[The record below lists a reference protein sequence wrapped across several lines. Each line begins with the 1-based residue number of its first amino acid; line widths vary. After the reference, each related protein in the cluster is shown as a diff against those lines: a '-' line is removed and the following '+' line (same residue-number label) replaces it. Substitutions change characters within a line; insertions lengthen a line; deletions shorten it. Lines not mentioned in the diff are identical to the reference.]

1 MKNKLTLWSV
11 LLFLLSVNFAVA
23 QSVSGVVSSSDS
35 GEPLPGVAVS
45 EKGTNN
51 ATLTDFDGKF
61 SIKAANGVTL
71 VFSSMGTET
80 QEVVATSDFLQVSL
94 KSSASQLNEVVV
106 TALGMSREK
115 KSLGY
120 ATQEVDGAAVT
131 TVKDANFVNSLSGK
145 VAGVQIKSSGT
156 LGGSANVVIRGSSSL
171 TGNNQALFVVD
182 GMPISN
188 STGNSS
194 DIARGRGG
202 YDYGN
207 AAMDIN
213 PEDIE
218 KISVLKGAAATAL
231 YGSRASNGVILIT
244 TKSGNSSKG
253 KKTLGVTASM
263 GITVGT
269 VNENT
274 FVRHQQSYGPGYGR
288 YYGGAYTTTGPGDST
303 FTDGRAQSY
312 DANGD
317 GQNDIVLPMGEDA
330 SFGLQVDPN
339 MDVYDWESIFPEL
352 PTYGQSKK
360 HVAPE
365 NGALSFYEQSVTRNN
380 SFAVDGGGE
389 NTSFRLSATSF
400 NQKGIVGGSNIG
412 RDNVSFSGRF
422 NASDKLTVSAKA
434 NYINQSGKGRYG
446 TGYDSRNP
454 NQSFRQW
461 YNVLT
466 DMDAQNDAYT
476 NYGQKNYSWNAYGYG
491 AGNPTAPHYF
501 DNFYYST
508 LQNFSTDSRDR
519 LIGNLMAEYQIND
532 WMKLTARMSA
542 DSYTELREERIGT
555 ESVDVSMYTR
565 NNRSFTERNN
575 DLYLN
580 MNKNFGT
587 DGEISFS
594 GLLGY
599 NQRRSSFQSIYA
611 STNGGLVV
619 PGVYALSNSVA
630 APAAPSEG
638 ANQIGVDGI
647 YGQASFGYRNFLY
660 LDVSAR
666 QDVSSTLPVENNTY
680 FYPAASL
687 SFIWSEFVDADILS
701 FGKLRANWANVGSD
715 APANA
720 LIDAYGIGTP
730 FNGTTL
736 ASAPSTQN
744 NAALLPENTTSTE
757 LGLEVKMFDNRLGFD
772 VSSYSRSTENQILP
786 AQVSTATGT
795 YYKYVN
801 AGQIDNTGLEVS
813 AYVTPIK
820 TKDFQWDVN
829 INWSTNDN
837 KVVSLF
843 GDSQSLLLGSVQ
855 GGVNMTARVGE
866 AYGTLEGTQFVRDGG
881 TGAPLVYDW
890 ASSRGGARYY
900 TGDVGVI
907 GNVQADWRGGIN
919 NAFSYKNVRLSA
931 LIDMQMGGDFFS
943 LDTYYGYGTGVYDF
957 SAGTNAAGN
966 PIRSNIE
973 DGGGLTWDEVAH
985 LGIEGVR
992 QWDGTSVDAE
1002 GNPTGT
1008 TENTSSMWMNDY
1020 GNVLGWALG
1029 GPKEMHIHDASFV
1042 KLREVALTYTLP
1054 TSALGDLPIAGVD
1067 VSFVGRN
1074 LAILYKNTPFSDPEA
1089 GLSAGNLQGYQSGA
1103 YPTLREVGVNL
1114 RVKF

>member
-1 MKNKLTLWSV
+1 MKNKFSLWSV
-11 LLFLLSVNFAVA
+11 FAFVLATNFAIA
-23 QSVSGVVSSSDS
+23 QSVSGVVSDAGS
-35 GEPLPGVAVS
+35 GDALPGVAVS

-61 SIKAANGVTL
+61 TIKADKGATL
-71 VFSSMGTET
+71 VFSSMGMESK
-80 QEVVATSDFLQVSL
+80 EVTASSDFIQVSL
-94 KSSASQLNEVVV
+94 TASASQLDEVVV
-106 TALGMSREK
+106 TALGMTRDK

-120 ATQEVDGAAVT
+120 ATQDVDGAEVT

-194 DIARGRGG
+194 NVARGRGG

-218 KISVLKGAAATAL
+218 NISVLKGAAATAL
-231 YGSRASNGVILIT
+231 YGSRASNGVVLIT
-244 TKSGNSSKG
+244 TKSGKSNTG
-253 KKTLGVTASM
+253 KKTLGVTVST
-263 GITVGT
+263 GITVGAI
-269 VNENT
+269 NQNT
-274 FVRHQQSYGPGYGR
+274 FVRHQKSYGPGYGR
-288 YYGGAYTTTGPGDST
+288 YYGGAYTSTSPTDSV

-317 GQNDIVLPMGEDA
+317 GQNDIALPMGEDA
-330 SFGLQVDPN
+330 SFGLAVDPN
-339 MDVYDWESIFPEL
+339 MDVYDWESIYPEL
-352 PTYGQSKK
+352 PTYQQSKK
-360 HVAPE
+360 HVAGE

-380 SFAVDGGGE
+380 NFAVDGGGE
-389 NTSFRLSATSF
+389 NSSFRLSATSF
-400 NQKGIVGGSNIG
+400 DQKGIVPGSSIG

-422 NASDKLTVSAKA
+422 DASDRLTVSAKA
-434 NYINQSGKGRYG
+434 NYINQNGKGRYG

-466 DMDAQNDAYT
+466 DMDAQKDAYT
-476 NYGQKNYSWNAYGYG
+476 NYGEKNYSWNAYGYG
-491 AGNPTAPHYF
+491 AANPTAPHYF
-501 DNFYYST
+501 DNFYYSA
-508 LQNFSTDSRDR
+508 LQNFSTDSRNR
-519 LIGNLMAEYQIND
+519 IIGNIMAEYQIND
-532 WMKLTARMSA
+532 WMKLTGRMSA
-542 DSYTELREERIGT
+542 DSYNEIREERIGT

-565 NNRSFTERNN
+565 NNRAFTEQNN

-580 MNKNFGT
+580 INKNFGT

-599 NQRRSSFQSIYA
+599 NQRRSSFQSIYGE
-611 STNGGLVV
+611 TNGGLVV

-630 APAAPSEG
+630 APEAPSEN
-638 ANQIGVDGI
+638 ANKIGVDGI
-647 YGQASFGYRNFLY
+647 YGQASIGYQNFLY
-660 LDVSAR
+660 VDLSAR

-687 SFIWSEFVDADILS
+687 SLIWSEFVDSDILS

-715 APANA
+715 APANSLA
-720 LIDAYGIGTP
+720 DAYVIGTP
-730 FNGTTL
+730 FSGTTL
-736 ASAPSTQN
+736 ASAPSTQSN
-744 NAALLPENTTSTE
+744 SNLLPENTASTE
-757 LGLEVKMFDNRLGFD
+757 FGLEVKMFDNRVGFD
-772 VSSYSRSTENQILP
+772 VSAYNRITTNQILP
-786 AQVSTATGT
+786 AQVSTATGSF
-795 YYKYVN
+795 YKYVN
-801 AGQIDNTGLEVS
+801 AGRVDNEGVEVS
-813 AYVTPIK
+813 GYITPVK
-820 TKDFQWDVN
+820 TKDFQWDISV
-829 INWSTNDN
+829 NWSTNDN
-837 KVVSLF
+837 TVVELF
-843 GDSQSLLLGSVQ
+843 GDSQSLLLSGVQ

-866 AYGTLEGTQFVRDGG
+866 AFGTLEGTQYVRAGG
-881 TGAPLVYDW
+881 DGAPLVYDW
-890 ASSRGGARYY
+890 SSSRGGARYY

-919 NAFSYKNVRLSA
+919 NAISYKNVRLSA
-931 LIDMQMGGDFFS
+931 LIDAQMGGNFFS

-957 SAGTNAAGN
+957 QAGTNAAGN
-966 PIRSNIE
+966 PIRTNVE
-973 DGGGLTWDEVAH
+973 DGGGLTFEEVAY
-985 LGIEGVR
+985 LGIETPQ
-992 QWDGTSVDAE
+992 QWDGVTVDAD
-1002 GNPTGT
+1002 GNPVG
-1008 TENTSSMWMNDY
+1008 TENSTPMWMNDY
-1020 GNVLGWALG
+1020 GNAMGWALG

-1054 TSALGDLPIAGVD
+1054 TSALAGLPVAGVD
-1067 VSFVGRN
+1067 VSFIGRN
-1074 LAILYKNTPFSDPEA
+1074 LAILYKNTPWSDPEA
-1089 GLSAGNLQGYQSGA
+1089 GLAAGNLQGYQSGA

>member
-1 MKNKLTLWSV
+1 MKNKFSLWSV
-11 LLFLLSVNFAVA
+11 FAFVLATNFAIA
-23 QSVSGVVSSSDS
+23 QSVSGVVSDAGS
-35 GEPLPGVAVS
+35 GDALPGVAVS

-61 SIKAANGVTL
+61 TIKADKGATL
-71 VFSSMGTET
+71 VFSSMGMESK
-80 QEVVATSDFLQVSL
+80 EVTASSDFIQVSL
-94 KSSASQLNEVVV
+94 TASASQLDEVVV
-106 TALGMSREK
+106 TALGMTREK

-120 ATQEVDGAAVT
+120 ATQDVDGAEVT

-218 KISVLKGAAATAL
+218 NISVLKGAAATAL
-231 YGSRASNGVILIT
+231 YGSRASNGVVLIT
-244 TKSGNSSKG
+244 TKSGKSSKG
-253 KKTLGVTASM
+253 KKTLGVTVST
-263 GITVGT
+263 GITVGSI
-269 VNENT
+269 NENT

-288 YYGGAYTTTGPGDST
+288 FYGGSYITTAPGDST

-317 GQNDIVLPMGEDA
+317 GQADIALPMGEDA
-330 SFGLQVDPN
+330 SWGLAVDPSL
-339 MDVYDWESIFPEL
+339 DVYDWESIFPEL
-352 PTYGQSKK
+352 DTYQQSKK

-380 SFAVDGGGE
+380 NFAIDGGGE

-400 NQKGIVGGSNIG
+400 DQKGIVPGSQIG
-412 RDNVSFSGRF
+412 RDNIAFSGRF
-422 NASDKLTVSAKA
+422 NASDRLTVSAKA
-434 NYINQSGKGRYG
+434 NYINQNGKGRYG

-454 NQSFRQW
+454 NQAFRQW

-466 DMDAQNDAYT
+466 DMDAQRNTY
-476 NYGQKNYSWNAYGYG
+476 NNFGEKNYSWNAYGYG
-491 AGNPTAPHYF
+491 AANPTKPHYF
-501 DNFYYST
+501 DNFYYSA
-508 LQNFSTDSRDR
+508 LQNYSTDSRNR
-519 LIGNLMAEYQIND
+519 IIGNIMAEYQIND
-532 WMKLTARMSA
+532 WMKLTGRMSA
-542 DSYTELREERIGT
+542 DTYTELREERIGT

-565 NNRSFTERNN
+565 NNRAFTEQNN

-580 MNKNFGT
+580 MNKNFGS

-630 APAAPSEG
+630 APAAPSES
-638 ANQIGVDGI
+638 ANTIGVDGI
-647 YGQASFGYRNFLY
+647 YGQASLGYQNFLY
-660 LDVSAR
+660 LDLSAR

-687 SFIWSEFVDADILS
+687 SLIWSEFVDSDILS

-720 LIDAYGIGTP
+720 LVDAYGIGTP

-744 NAALLPENTTSTE
+744 NAMLLPENTASTE
-757 LGLEVKMFDNRLGFD
+757 LGLEVKMFDNRFGFD
-772 VSSYSRSTENQILP
+772 VSAYQRSTTNQILP

-801 AGQIDNTGLEVS
+801 AGQVDNEGFEVS
-813 AYVTPIK
+813 SYITPVK

-837 KVVSLF
+837 TVVSLF
-843 GDSQSLLLGSVQ
+843 GDSESLLLGSVQ

-866 AYGTLEGTQFVRDGG
+866 SYGTLEGTQYVRAGG
-881 TGAPLVYDW
+881 DGAPLVYDW
-890 ASSRGGARYY
+890 SSSRGGARYY

-919 NAFSYKNVRLSA
+919 NVISYKNVRLSA
-931 LIDMQMGGDFFS
+931 LIDAQMGGNFFS

-957 SAGTNAAGN
+957 QAGTNAAGN
-966 PIRSNIE
+966 PIRTNVE
-973 DGGGLTWDEVAH
+973 DGGGLTFEEVAY
-985 LGIEGVR
+985 LGIETPQ
-992 QWDGTSVDAE
+992 QWDGVTVDAD
-1002 GNPTGT
+1002 GNPVG
-1008 TENTSSMWMNDY
+1008 TENSTPMWMNDY
-1020 GNVLGWALG
+1020 GNAMGWALG

-1042 KLREVALTYTLP
+1042 KLREVALTYSLP
-1054 TSALGDLPIAGVD
+1054 TSALAGLPVAGVD
-1067 VSFVGRN
+1067 VSFIGRN
-1074 LAILYKNTPFSDPEA
+1074 LAILYKNTPWSDPEA

>member
-94 KSSASQLNEVVV
+94 NSSSSQLNEVVV

-194 DIARGRGG
+194 NIARGRGG

-565 NNRSFTERNN
+565 NNRAFTERNN

-744 NAALLPENTTSTE
+744 NAGLLPENTTSTE

-801 AGQIDNTGLEVS
+801 AGQIDNNGLEVS

-837 KVVSLF
+837 EVVSLF

-1042 KLREVALTYTLP
+1042 KLREVALTFTFP

>member
-565 NNRSFTERNN
+565 NNRAFTERNN

-801 AGQIDNTGLEVS
+801 AGQIDNNGLEVS

-992 QWDGTSVDAE
+992 QWDGTSVDAD

>member
-1 MKNKLTLWSV
+1 MT
-11 LLFLLSVNFAVA
+11 
-23 QSVSGVVSSSDS
+23 
-35 GEPLPGVAVS
+35 
-45 EKGTNN
+45 
-51 ATLTDFDGKF
+51 
-61 SIKAANGVTL
+61 
-71 VFSSMGTET
+71 
-80 QEVVATSDFLQVSL
+80 
-94 KSSASQLNEVVV
+94 
-106 TALGMSREK
+106 REK

-120 ATQEVDGAAVT
+120 ATQDVDGAEVT

-194 DIARGRGG
+194 DVARGRGG

-218 KISVLKGAAATAL
+218 NISVLKGAAATAL
-231 YGSRASNGVILIT
+231 YGSRASNGVVLIT
-244 TKSGNSSKG
+244 TKSGKSNTG
-253 KKTLGVTASM
+253 KKTLGVTVST
-263 GITVGT
+263 GITVGAI
-269 VNENT
+269 NQNT
-274 FVRHQQSYGPGYGR
+274 FVRHQKSYGPGYGR
-288 YYGGAYTTTGPGDST
+288 YYGGAYTSTSPTDSV

-317 GQNDIVLPMGEDA
+317 GQNDIALPMGEDA
-330 SFGLQVDPN
+330 SFGLAVDPN
-339 MDVYDWESIFPEL
+339 MDVYDWESIYPEL
-352 PTYGQSKK
+352 PTYQQSKK
-360 HVAPE
+360 HVAGE

-380 SFAVDGGGE
+380 NFAVDGGGE
-389 NTSFRLSATSF
+389 NSSFRLSATSF
-400 NQKGIVGGSNIG
+400 DQKGIVPGSSIG

-422 NASDKLTVSAKA
+422 DASDRLTVSAKA
-434 NYINQSGKGRYG
+434 NYINQNGKGRYG

-466 DMDAQNDAYT
+466 DMDAQKDAYT
-476 NYGQKNYSWNAYGYG
+476 NYGEKNYSWNAYGYG
-491 AGNPTAPHYF
+491 AANPTAPHYF
-501 DNFYYST
+501 DNFYYSA
-508 LQNFSTDSRDR
+508 LQNFSTDSRNR
-519 LIGNLMAEYQIND
+519 IIGNIMAEYQIND
-532 WMKLTARMSA
+532 WMKLTGRMSA
-542 DSYTELREERIGT
+542 DSYNEIREERIGT

-565 NNRSFTERNN
+565 NNRAFTEQNN

-580 MNKNFGT
+580 INKNFGT

-630 APAAPSEG
+630 APAAPSEN
-638 ANQIGVDGI
+638 ANKIGVDGI
-647 YGQASFGYRNFLY
+647 YGQASIGYQNFLY
-660 LDVSAR
+660 VDLSAR

-687 SFIWSEFVDADILS
+687 SLIWSEFVDSDILS

-715 APANA
+715 APANSLA
-720 LIDAYGIGTP
+720 DAYVIGTP
-730 FNGTTL
+730 FSGTTL
-736 ASAPSTQN
+736 ASAPSTQSN
-744 NAALLPENTTSTE
+744 SNLLPENTASTE
-757 LGLEVKMFDNRLGFD
+757 FGLEVKMFDNRVGFD
-772 VSSYSRSTENQILP
+772 VSAYNRITTNQILP
-786 AQVSTATGT
+786 AQVSTATGSF
-795 YYKYVN
+795 YKYVN
-801 AGQIDNTGLEVS
+801 AGRVDNEGVEVS
-813 AYVTPIK
+813 GYITPVK
-820 TKDFQWDVN
+820 TKDFQWDISV
-829 INWSTNDN
+829 NWSTNDN
-837 KVVSLF
+837 TVVELF
-843 GDSQSLLLGSVQ
+843 GDSQSLLLSGVQ

-866 AYGTLEGTQFVRDGG
+866 AFGTLEGTQYVRAGG
-881 TGAPLVYDW
+881 DGAPLVYDW
-890 ASSRGGARYY
+890 SSSRGGARYY

-919 NAFSYKNVRLSA
+919 NAISYKNVRLSA
-931 LIDMQMGGDFFS
+931 LIDAQMGGNFFS

-957 SAGTNAAGN
+957 QAGTNAAGM
-966 PIRSNIE
+966 PIRTNVE
-973 DGGGLTWDEVAH
+973 DGGGLTFEEVAY
-985 LGIEGVR
+985 LGIETPQ
-992 QWDGTSVDAE
+992 QWDGVTVDAD
-1002 GNPTGT
+1002 GNPVG
-1008 TENTSSMWMNDY
+1008 TENSTPLWMNDY

-1042 KLREVALTYTLP
+1042 KLREVALTYSLP
-1054 TSALGDLPIAGVD
+1054 TSALAGLPVAGVD

-1074 LAILYKNTPFSDPEA
+1074 LAILYKNTPWSDPEA

-1103 YPTLREVGVNL
+1103 YPTLREIGVNL

>member
-80 QEVVATSDFLQVSL
+80 KEVVATSDFLQVSL
-94 KSSASQLNEVVV
+94 NSSSSQLNEVVV

-194 DIARGRGG
+194 NIARGRGG

-244 TKSGNSSKG
+244 TKSGKSRSG
-253 KKTLGVTASM
+253 KKTLGVTVGTS
-263 GITVGT
+263 ITVGT

-274 FVRHQQSYGPGYGR
+274 FVRHQQGYGPGYGR
-288 YYGGAYTTTGPGDST
+288 YYGGAYTTTSPGDSV

-330 SFGLQVDPN
+330 SFGLQVDPS
-339 MDVYDWESIFPEL
+339 MDVYDWESIYPEL

-360 HVAPE
+360 HTAPE

-565 NNRSFTERNN
+565 NNRAFTERNN

-744 NAALLPENTTSTE
+744 NAGLLPENTTSTE

-801 AGQIDNTGLEVS
+801 AGQIDNNGLEVS

-837 KVVSLF
+837 EVVSLF

-1103 YPTLREVGVNL
+1103 YPTLREVGVSL

>member
-565 NNRSFTERNN
+565 NNRAFTERNN

-992 QWDGTSVDAE
+992 QWDGTSVDAD